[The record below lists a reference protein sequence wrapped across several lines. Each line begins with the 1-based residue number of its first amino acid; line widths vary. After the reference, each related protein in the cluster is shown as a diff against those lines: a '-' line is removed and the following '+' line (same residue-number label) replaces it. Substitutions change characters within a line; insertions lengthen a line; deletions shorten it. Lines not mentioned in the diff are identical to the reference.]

1 MTRVIKINEIM
12 PIPPIISGVLLLV
25 ESGSLTTI
33 VLETWLIV
41 ALSPT
46 PSLAVIFRLGRP
58 DFSGFTSTEPLHM
71 PSPSKSS
78 SAKSQTWIPWI
89 IVACTS

>member
-12 PIPPIISGVLLLV
+12 PNPAIISGVLLLV
-25 ESGSLTTI
+25 ESASFTTI

-58 DFSGFTSTEPLHM
+58 DFSGLTSTDPVSYTHLTL
-71 PSPSKSS
+71 P
-78 SAKSQTWIPWI
+78 TILL
-89 IVACTS
+89 V